1 MSSPVPTAPL
11 DGQAE
16 APERGAQ
23 VVLTGL
29 KENIQ
34 AGVSYPLV
42 LNFERAGQVT
52 VQVPVGYP
60 SEPREDAHAE

>member
-1 MSSPVPTAPL
+1 M
-11 DGQAE
+11 
-16 APERGAQ
+16 
-23 VVLTGL
+23 VLTGL

-34 AGVSYPLV
+34 AGVSSPLV

-60 SEPREDAHAE
+60 SEPREDAPAE